1 MNKRIRS
8 LPSLDLLRGFEASA
22 RHLSFTLA
30 ADELFVTQSAVS
42 RQVKALEEHL
52 GITLFQRRNR
62 ALFLTKEGETLFRT
76 TTDVLAQL
84 EATTDKLCSGGAPKI
99 LGISTTVSFAAMWLI
114 PRLGGFRA
122 RHPDIDVRV
131 SATSEV
137 QDIKRE
143 QLNLSIRYARPNA
156 PNLAAKKLFSEE
168 VFAVCSDS
176 LRNDPHRPLTKPSDL
191 RKHVLLHM
199 DDACGDMPWFSWASW
214 LEAMGI
220 PDLQPAGSIRFNHYD
235 QMIQAAADGQGVA
248 LGRNPL
254 VERMIRQ
261 NRLVAPFGEKA
272 SPSGSYFIV
281 CAPGSEDNEDLR
293 HFVDWLVEEAAQAEK
308 AAYRED

>member
-30 ADELFVTQSAVS
+30 AEELFVTQSAIS
-42 RQVKALEEHL
+42 RQVKTLEEHL

-62 ALFLTKEGETLFRT
+62 ALFLTEEGEVLYRT
-76 TTDVLAQL
+76 TADVLAQL
-84 EATTDKLCSGGAPKI
+84 EATTDKLCSGGAPKF

-114 PRLGGFRA
+114 PRLGRFRA
-122 RHPDIDVRV
+122 RHPEIDVRV

-143 QLNLSIRYARPNA
+143 RLNLSIRYARPGTS
-156 PNLAAKKLFSEE
+156 PLGAKNLFSEE
-168 VFAVCSDS
+168 VFAVCSES
-176 LRNDPHRPLTKPSDL
+176 LQSDPHRPLKKPSDL

-199 DDACGDMPWFSWASW
+199 DDACGDMPWFSWATW
-214 LEAMGI
+214 LEAMGV
-220 PDLQPAGSIRFNHYD
+220 PNLQAAGSIRFNHYD

-254 VERMIRQ
+254 IENMIRQ
-261 NRLVAPFGEKA
+261 KRLVAPFGEKA
-272 SPSGSYFIV
+272 SASGGYFIV
-281 CAPGSEDNEDLR
+281 CAPDAEENEDLR
-293 HFVDWLVEEAAQAEK
+293 RFVAWLVEETEQ
-308 AAYRED
+308 AAY